1 MGTDLKTILNSIGLK
16 QDEFKDRVVIVTG
29 AGRGIG
35 FQAARAFALLGGKV
49 VLAEKSAEGKQAE
62 ELIRRENGTALYVQS
77 DVADCQSIN
86 ELASRTHERFG
97 PADILV
103 NNAVLCPVA
112 SVMDMDESLWE
123 QVMAVN
129 LRGTFLTCKAF
140 LPDMLSRRSGTII
153 NMISPNPMPG
163 LSAYIASKHGMIG
176 FSQCLA
182 QEVGSEGVRV
192 IPFGPGMVDT
202 PAIRDTAVELA
213 PKLGMTPDQFMGISI
228 HAAYEG
234 LMPAEHAGA
243 ATVYLAAR
251 LAEEFQGEVTD
262 GYEILEKAGFL
273 HTTVELNTTSAK
285 GSTAPAGDSLEL
297 VRQLASSLLE
307 TEAEF
312 NKLPAFIRPMARSGF
327 KNKTGQSL
335 ADWQKTVIRLEADIR
350 AGRDPSQA
358 NLAGLLEKLYMYFRD
373 VPKETSRFT
382 RDTDFLQQIGE
393 ISRQRMALIDSL
405 IQAFNKARSSVSPLS
420 QAPG

>member
-1 MGTDLKTILNSIGLK
+1 VETELKAILSSIDLEQG
-16 QDEFKDRVVIVTG
+16 EFKDRVVVVTG

-35 FQAARAFALLGGKV
+35 LQVARAFAMLGGKV
-49 VLAEKSAEGKQAE
+49 VLAEKSPQGKQAE
-62 ELIRRENGTALYVQS
+62 DLICRENGTALYIQC
-77 DVADCQSIN
+77 DVADSQSIA
-86 ELASRTHERFG
+86 ELMSRTHEVFG
-97 PADILV
+97 QVDILV

-112 SVMDMDESLWE
+112 SVMDMNESVWD

-129 LRGTFLTCKAF
+129 LRGMFLTCQAF
-140 LPDMLSRRSGTII
+140 LPDMLTRKSGTII
-153 NMISPNPMPG
+153 NMVSPNPMPG

-202 PAIRDTAVELA
+202 PAIREAATELG

-251 LAEEFQGEVTD
+251 LADEFHGQVTD
-262 GYEILEKAGFL
+262 GYEMLEKAGFI
-273 HTTVELNTTSAK
+273 HTSAEAEAASVK
-285 GSTAPAGDSLEL
+285 RPLAQVGNSLEL
-297 VRQLASSLLE
+297 VRQLAVSLIE

-312 NKLPAFIRPMARSGF
+312 NKLPAFIRPMARNGF
-327 KNKTGQSL
+327 KSKAGQSL
-335 ADWQKTVIRLEADIR
+335 ADWQRTLAQLEADLQ
-350 AGRDPSQA
+350 AGNYPTQP
-358 NLAGLLEKLYMYFRD
+358 NLTGLLQKLSVYFRD
-373 VPKETSRFT
+373 VPKETARFT
-382 RDTDFLQQIGE
+382 RDEDFLRQIGE
-393 ISRQRMALIDSL
+393 ISRQRMALIETLSL
-405 IQAFNKARSSVSPLS
+405 VFEKA
-420 QAPG
+420 